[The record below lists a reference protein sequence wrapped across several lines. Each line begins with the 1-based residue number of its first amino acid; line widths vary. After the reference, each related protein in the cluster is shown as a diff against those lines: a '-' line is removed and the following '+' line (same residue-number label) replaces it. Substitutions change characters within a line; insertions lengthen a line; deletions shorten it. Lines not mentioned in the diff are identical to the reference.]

1 MSSKNCPACGSGDVV
16 GVVRIEAM
24 PVHIGS
30 LWASAEEARGCPRG
44 DIDLSHCRACQ
55 LVFNAAFDPEPLEY
69 THTYDNSLE
78 GSAVFMDFATTL
90 AKSLVER
97 YGLREKKV
105 VEIGCGKGKF
115 IELLCQYGPNR
126 GIGFDTT
133 YDSTAPNPAPD
144 RLEFV
149 KAHYS
154 AEQTGGDVDLVV
166 SRHVLEHIPDPAG
179 FLRMLRESLDDSPN
193 AAVYVEVPEVMWIVR
208 DLSIWDVIYEHCNYF
223 GHESLSSLFVR
234 CGFDVIRLDNHFGD
248 QFLSI
253 EARPHHGGGSAAP
266 PIDESLRVA
275 RRIEA
280 FAEHF
285 RRLRSEWGDT
295 LAKLSAGNK
304 RVAIWAAGAKTVSF
318 MNLFDAS
325 RRIDSIVDINTRKHG
340 MHLPGT
346 GHVILAPEALID
358 RRPDTVIV
366 MNAAYREEIAAH
378 LDGMGLDVEI
388 LSA

>member
-1 MSSKNCPACGSGDVV
+1 MSSKTCPACSSDEIAS
-16 GVVRIEAM
+16 VVRIESM

-30 LWASAEEARGCPRG
+30 LWATAEEARRCPRG
-44 DIDLSHCRACQ
+44 DIDLVHCRSCQ
-55 LVFNAAFDPEPLEY
+55 LIFNAAFDPRPLEY
-69 THTYDNSLE
+69 THAYDNSLE
-78 GSAVFMDFATTL
+78 GSAVFMDFATAL

-115 IELLCQYGPNR
+115 IELLCLYGPNR

-133 YDSTAPNPAPD
+133 YDETTPNPAPD
-144 RLEFV
+144 RLDFV

-166 SRHVLEHIPDPAG
+166 SRHVLEHIPDPVG
-179 FLRMLRESLDDSPN
+179 FLRMLRESLDDSP
-193 AAVYVEVPEVMWIVR
+193 ASVVYVEVPEVMLIVR
-208 DLSIWDVIYEHCNYF
+208 DLSIWDIIYEHCNYF

-234 CGFDVIRLDNHFGD
+234 SGFDVVRLDNYFGD
-248 QFLSI
+248 QFLGI
-253 EARPHHGGGSAAP
+253 EARPHSGAESTAP
-266 PIDESLRVA
+266 PIDDAVRVA
-275 RRIEA
+275 DRVEV

-285 RRLRSEWGDT
+285 RRLRSEWDDT
-295 LAKLSAGNK
+295 LSKLSAGNK

-318 MNLFDAS
+318 MNLFDAAN
-325 RRIDSIVDINTRKHG
+325 RIDCIVDINTRKHG

-346 GHVILAPEALID
+346 GHEILPPEALVD

-366 MNAAYREEIAAH
+366 MNAAYRDEIGAH
-378 LDGMGLDVEI
+378 LDAMGLTVEI
-388 LSA
+388 LTA